1 MSINDLWLLTS
12 FRCSTQTLSTHST
25 TKESKTFPKYSSY
38 QAGWRCSGGNAKR
51 QRQIKKMKCSGK
63 VFSKASPKCTTP
75 WATWLAG
82 QLSLPVHHIQQPG
95 QWPHAS
101 KCVALVNPLASFL
114 EAPLH
119 CSSIKTRWR
128 VRRGSAGVCWV
139 GHMQNIPPM
148 TDQAPTW
155 SCF

>member
-1 MSINDLWLLTS
+1 MTFDCSPLSDAVPKLYQLTAPQKRVKHSQSI
-12 FRCSTQTLSTHST
+12 QV
-25 TKESKTFPKYSSY
+25 TKQDGDVAEEM
-38 QAGWRCSGGNAKR
+38 
-51 QRQIKKMKCSGK
+51 QRDSVRSRKMKCSGK

>member
-1 MSINDLWLLTS
+1 MTFDCSPLSDAVPRLYQLTAPQKRVKHSQSI
-12 FRCSTQTLSTHST
+12 QV
-25 TKESKTFPKYSSY
+25 TKQDGDVAEEM
-38 QAGWRCSGGNAKR
+38 
-51 QRQIKKMKCSGK
+51 QRDSVRSRKMKCSGK